1 MTTSVSQADACYL
14 HIKADDVVADPGQ
27 QFGPA
32 G

>member
-1 MTTSVSQADACYL
+1 MTTSVSQAEAFYL
-14 HIKADDVVADPGQ
+14 HINADDAVADPGQ